1 MLFLFEL
8 KSGLDFR
15 AFFRRF
21 GIDENVISFRLVF
34 SMSND
39 NWDFSFTKG
48 LSNLR
53 FLSINGDEIR
63 IAKISEKMSDI
74 GNSAST
80 CSKDN
85 DMHRIWGMRM

>member
-1 MLFLFEL
+1 MLFPFEL
-8 KSGLDFR
+8 KSGLHFR
-15 AFFRRF
+15 TFFRRF
-21 GIDENVISFRLVF
+21 RIDKNVIRFRLVF
-34 SMSND
+34 SVPND

-53 FLSINGDEIR
+53 FLSINGDEIS

-85 DMHRIWGMRM
+85 DMHRI

>member
-1 MLFLFEL
+1 MLLPFEV
-8 KSGLDFR
+8 KSGLDFW

-21 GIDENVISFRLVF
+21 RIDENVISFRLVF
-34 SMSND
+34 SVPND

-53 FLSINGDEIR
+53 FLSINGDEIG

-80 CSKDN
+80 CSNDN
-85 DMHRIWGMRM
+85 DMHRI

>member
-8 KSGLDFR
+8 KSGLDFW

-21 GIDENVISFRLVF
+21 GIDENIISFRLVF
-34 SMSND
+34 SVPN
-39 NWDFSFTKG
+39 NNGDFSFTKG

-53 FLSINGDEIR
+53 FLSINGDEIS

-85 DMHRIWGMRM
+85 DMHRI

>member
-15 AFFRRF
+15 TFFRRF
-21 GIDENVISFRLVF
+21 GIDENIISFRLVF
-34 SMSND
+34 PMSND

-53 FLSINGDEIR
+53 FLSINGDEIG

-74 GNSAST
+74 RNSAST
-80 CSKDN
+80 RSNDN
-85 DMHRIWGMRM
+85 NMHWIWRMRI

>member
-1 MLFLFEL
+1 MLFPFEL
-8 KSGLDFR
+8 KSGLDFW

-21 GIDENVISFRLVF
+21 GIDENIISFRLVF
-34 SMSND
+34 SVPN
-39 NWDFSFTKG
+39 NNGDFSFTKG

-85 DMHRIWGMRM
+85 DMHRI

>member
-1 MLFLFEL
+1 MLFPFEL
-8 KSGLDFR
+8 KSGLNFR
-15 AFFRRF
+15 TFFRRF

-34 SMSND
+34 SVPND
-39 NWDFSFTKG
+39 DRDFSFTKS

-85 DMHRIWGMRM
+85 DMHRIWEMRM